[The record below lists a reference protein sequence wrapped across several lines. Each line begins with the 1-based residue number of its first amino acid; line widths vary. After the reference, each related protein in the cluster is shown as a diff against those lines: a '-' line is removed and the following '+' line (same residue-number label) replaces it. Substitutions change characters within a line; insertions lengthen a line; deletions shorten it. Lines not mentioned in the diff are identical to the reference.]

1 MGSWD
6 INPQQVS
13 AVLSET
19 AGHIGE
25 EGSSDGLLGQM
36 SQLENRITE
45 VNAHISSPPIGV
57 ALGEFAEHY
66 FGMLGG
72 MLSLTASAVQGTSEA
87 TTFYVE
93 GDREMAAEAQSTAGQ
108 IPDPDAPPP
117 PPSGPGAGRPV

>member
-6 INPQQVS
+6 VNPQQVG
-13 AVLSET
+13 AVLTET

-25 EGSSDGLLGQM
+25 EGGTEGLLGHM
-36 SQLENRITE
+36 NQLETRVTALN
-45 VNAHISSPPIGV
+45 NHINSAPIGI

-66 FGMLGG
+66 FGMVGD

-93 GDREMAAEAQSTAGQ
+93 GDREMASEAQGTAGT
-108 IPDPDAPPP
+108 IPDPPP
-117 PPSGPGAGRPV
+117 PPTPPPGVSLT

>member
-25 EGSSDGLLGQM
+25 EGSGGGLMGHM
-36 SQLENRITE
+36 TQLQTKITAL
-45 VNAHISSPPIGV
+45 NGHINSAPIGV
-57 ALGEFAEHY
+57 ALGEVAEHY

-72 MLSLTASAVQGTSEA
+72 MLSLTASAVQGASEA
-87 TTFYVE
+87 TTLYME
-93 GDREMAAEAQSTAGQ
+93 GDREMAAEAQSTAGH

-117 PPSGPGAGRPV
+117 PPTAPGAGRPV